1 MKTVEIEL
9 NGYKIQM
16 ETGKLAKQ
24 AHGAVIM
31 RVGDTMVMATAVA
44 EDKEREGRD
53 FLPLTCDYQEKA
65 WAVGKFP
72 GGFFKREGRPTEI
85 ETLVSRMIDRP
96 LRPKFPDGW
105 VRETQIIATVI
116 SKDEIHPSDV
126 MAITASSAALHIS
139 KVPFDGPLAGVRVG
153 RVDGKLICNP
163 THQEIEQSDID
174 IIVAGTKDAIVM
186 VEGGA
191 EFVSESDMVEAI
203 MFGHKSMQPLI
214 QMQEDLREAV
224 GVEKV
229 QFESPVPNPEIF
241 DMVKGAC
248 LDKLKENLVIKEKM
262 ARYSALSELKKET
275 VEKINADKDEENRI
289 DPSEIAGAYGDLKS
303 REMRRMILDEKRRI
317 DGRKFDEI
325 RPIACE
331 VGYLPRVHGSAIFT
345 RGETQAM
352 VIVTLGTRSE
362 EQKIEGL
369 GDDVW
374 RKFLLHYNFPPFSVG
389 EAKFLRG
396 PGRREIGHGALA
408 RRGVN
413 PVLPNWDDFPY
424 TIRIV
429 SDILESNGSSSMA
442 TVCGSSLSLM
452 DAGVPVKNP
461 VAGIAM
467 GLIMEGDN
475 YAVLSDILGDED
487 HMGDMDFKVIGSKE
501 GVTAI
506 QMDIKIGGIN
516 EDILSRALEQAR
528 EGRLHILGK
537 MAEAITEPRE
547 NLSKYAPRIITI
559 NIPVEKIKDVIG
571 PGGKIIRS
579 IVEETG
585 AKIDVDDDGR
595 INVAS
600 PDEQAAQA
608 AIKRIRAL
616 TAELEVGKVYMG
628 RVVKI
633 VDFGAFVEV
642 LPGQEG
648 LVHISQIA
656 NERIGAVRD
665 VISENDQFLVR
676 VLDIDRTGRVRLSR
690 KEALGL
696 NPDDVLD

>member
-9 NGYKIQM
+9 NGYKIEM

-24 AHGAVIM
+24 AHGSIVM
-31 RVGDTMVMATAVA
+31 KVGETMVMATAVA

-53 FLPLTCDYQEKA
+53 FLPLTCDYQEKT
-65 WAVGKFP
+65 WAAGRFP
-72 GGFFKREGRPTEI
+72 GGFFKREGRLTEA

-96 LRPKFPDGW
+96 LRPKFPKGW
-105 VRETQIIATVI
+105 LRETQIIASVI

-139 KVPFDGPLAGVRVG
+139 KIPFAGPLAGVRVG

-163 THQEIEQSDID
+163 THPEIEESDID

-191 EFVSESDMVEAI
+191 KFVSEKDMVEAI

-214 QMQEDLREAV
+214 EMQEELRKAV
-224 GVEKV
+224 GVEKIDFEVV
-229 QFESPVPNPEIF
+229 QPDPKIF
-241 DMVKGAC
+241 DLVSGAC
-248 LDKLKENLVIKEKM
+248 LEELNKSLAIKEKIS
-262 ARYSALSELKKET
+262 RYETLSKLKKET
-275 VEKINADKDEENRI
+275 VAKINADRSEDEQI
-289 DPSEIAGAYGDLKS
+289 DAGAISTAYGNLKS
-303 REMRRMILDEKRRI
+303 HQMRKMILEDKVRI
-317 DGRKFDEI
+317 DGRRFNEI

-331 VGYLPRVHGSAIFT
+331 VGYLPRTHGSAIFT
-345 RGETQAM
+345 RGETQSM
-352 VIVTLGTRSE
+352 VVITLGTRSD

-369 GDDVW
+369 NVDEW
-374 RKFLLHYNFPPFSVG
+374 RKFLLHYNFPPFCVG

-408 RRGVN
+408 RRGVT
-413 PVLPNWDDFPY
+413 PIMPDWDDFPY
-424 TIRIV
+424 TIRVV

-442 TVCGSSLSLM
+442 TVCGASLALM
-452 DAGVPVKNP
+452 DAGVPTMDS

-467 GLIMEGDN
+467 GLVMEGDN

-487 HMGDMDFKVIGSKE
+487 HMGDMDFKVIGTQK

-516 EDILSRALEQAR
+516 EEILTEALDQAK
-528 EGRLHILGK
+528 EGRLHILSK
-537 MAEAITEPRE
+537 MVEEITEPRAE
-547 NLSKYAPRIITI
+547 LSKYAPRIITI
-559 NIPVEKIKDVIG
+559 NIPVDKIRDVIG
-571 PGGKIIRS
+571 PGGKTIRS
-579 IVEETG
+579 IVEQTG
-585 AKIDVDDDGR
+585 AKIDVDDEGR

-600 PDEQAAQA
+600 PDQKAADA
-608 AIKRIRAL
+608 AIKMIRSF
-616 TAELEVGKVYMG
+616 TAELEVGKFYMG

-633 VDFGAFVEV
+633 MDFGAFVEV
-642 LPGQEG
+642 LPGQDG

-656 NERIGAVRD
+656 NERIDAVRD
-665 VISENDQFLVR
+665 VLSEGDEFLVE
-676 VLDIDRTGRVRLSR
+676 VLEIDRTGRVRLSR
-690 KEALGL
+690 KTALGM
-696 NPDDVLD
+696 NPADVLD